1 MTASDAKA
9 CYPTRQK
16 PYYLRE
22 QLCASAS
29 ARVFS
34 MGGPWRGSREA
45 RRFVSVLVCQ
55 PRYMPAHPCSRVSGD
70 FEYQP
75 GNRAMNKPIIS
86 PVHPQVMRI
95 GRAAAEVSKRC
106 ADQFADLRALAKLLT
121 KAVEMDPAGS
131 DDHRKVAAVMV
142 RLSGEYAGY
151 ARGDANMFAAA
162 LCCAPVDEAAGK
174 PAKRARSATPR
185 RTASAKPVSASSS

>member
-1 MTASDAKA
+1 
-9 CYPTRQK
+9 
-16 PYYLRE
+16 
-22 QLCASAS
+22 
-29 ARVFS
+29 

-45 RRFVSVLVCQ
+45 RRFVSVPVFQ
-55 PRYMPAHPCSRVSGD
+55 PRYVPAHPVCSRVSGD

-75 GNRAMNKPIIS
+75 GNRAMNKLTIS

-95 GRAAAEVSKRC
+95 GRAAAEASKRC
-106 ADQFADLRALAKLLT
+106 ADQFADLRALARLLT

-142 RLSGEYAGY
+142 RLSDEYAGY

-162 LCCAPVDEAAGK
+162 LLSAQENEAAGE
-174 PAKRARSATPR
+174 PAERARTAMPR
-185 RTASAKPVSASSS
+185 KTASANRVSASSS